1 MGKNRIFM
9 LDDDTIILSLY
20 RDLLESRG
28 YDVFTTT
35 NAYKFLLYAKELA
48 PDIFILDV
56 NMPELG
62 GWEVVNLLNKDE
74 KFQNIPVIM
83 LTVVSEHGL
92 SVAKGVAHYLN
103 KPTDSEK
110 ILDIIDSYCKGNK
123 EHDLLL
129 VNDYEPM
136 FSTVKEAIKD
146 NKFSYFEVHDVNAA
160 NVYLDKNRPQIVC
173 VKFEEKYYEAAKN
186 KLHHDKIYF
195 VKDKQS
201 IDNLRDIIK

>member
-1 MGKNRIFM
+1 MSKNRVFM

-28 YDVFTTT
+28 YEVFTTT
-35 NAYKFLLYAKELA
+35 NAYKFLLYAKELT
-48 PDIFILDV
+48 PDVFILDV

-83 LTVVSEHGL
+83 LTVVSEYGL

-110 ILDIIDSYCKGNK
+110 ILDIVETYCRGNK

-129 VNDYEPM
+129 VDDYEPL
-136 FSTVKEAIKD
+136 FSPVKDAIMA
-146 NKFSYFEVHDVNAA
+146 NKYTFFEVHDINAA
-160 NVYLDKNRPQIVC
+160 NVYLNKNHPQIVC
-173 VKFEEKYYEAAKN
+173 VKYEKKYYEDAKRRLN
-186 KLHHDKIYF
+186 HNRVYF
-195 VKDKQS
+195 VEDKQS
-201 IDNLRDIIK
+201 IDNLRDVIK